1 MTFPRGIDKTRNT
14 EPYQSLPDKYSYIEF
29 HDHVP
34 KIWYGVSLEMSLR
47 NLNITLN
54 WLFSDVVPS
63 SNQKLKLLIRTSRHA
78 ARFTHLWPCVSFI
91 HPWAYLCLIWN
102 VYQFLFHVPINLPPS
117 LFPTWHSISF
127 INLLTLLLALNQSKV
142 NVQQTAVETSAV
154 KNKGCHIGSCKGL
167 RAPDLCRKK

>member
-78 ARFTHLWPCVSFI
+78 ALYTFVALCVFHSPLSILMSHMECLPIPVSRAYQPPAQSLPHLTQYII
-91 HPWAYLCLIWN
+91 HKLTN
-102 VYQFLFHVPINLPPS
+102 S
-117 LFPTWHSISF
+117 LTGSQSE
-127 INLLTLLLALNQSKV
+127 QSKCAT
-142 NVQQTAVETSAV
+142 N
-154 KNKGCHIGSCKGL
+154 GSWNQRSQKQRL
-167 RAPDLCRKK
+167 PYWLL